1 MATHQAIFAEP
12 LSHEE
17 GGPHITSRRWPA
29 GGAAAARHWQ
39 CRRLRCLY
47 RRLRSELSV
56 RGDRVPDTHLAA
68 VLRQHGAKTINTR
81 DRDFRKSEGLTVLE
95 PLG

>member
-1 MATHQAIFAEP
+1 M
-12 LSHEE
+12 
-17 GGPHITSRRWPA
+17 
-29 GGAAAARHWQ
+29 
-39 CRRLRCLY
+39 Y

-68 VLRQHGAKTINTR
+68 VLRQHRAKTINTR
-81 DRDFRKSEGLTVLE
+81 DRDFRKSEGLTVHD

>member
-1 MATHQAIFAEP
+1 M
-12 LSHEE
+12 
-17 GGPHITSRRWPA
+17 
-29 GGAAAARHWQ
+29 
-39 CRRLRCLY
+39 Y
-47 RRLRSELSV
+47 RRLRGELSV